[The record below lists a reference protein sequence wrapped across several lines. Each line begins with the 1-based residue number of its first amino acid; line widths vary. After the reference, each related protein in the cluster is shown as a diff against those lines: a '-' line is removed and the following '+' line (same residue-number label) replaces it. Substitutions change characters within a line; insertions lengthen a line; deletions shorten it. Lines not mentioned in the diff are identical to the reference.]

1 MRAVEKTPQYI
12 SARIKQRGELFG
24 HQITGEGRYYEL
36 RQGPIPRIRLELTV
50 EVGSVSTSLV
60 QVCNGATFWTYQK
73 LPNGESLSKLDA
85 VRAFTALE
93 QAAGKLPREAVA
105 SSPGLGG
112 LGRLMRGL
120 NAQFEFTSAVADQ
133 LGGLPVWKLSG
144 GWKPAQLARF
154 LPNQKEAIEK
164 GRPLDLTRL
173 PGHLPDSVTLFLGQE
188 DCFPFRIDY
197 LRSVPKSSPRC
208 LMGLEFFELNFD
220 GPIDSGQFLF
230 TPGNLQTI
238 DRTEEFVRALGTGG

>member
-93 QAAGKLPREAVA
+93 AGRRQAPTKPSPPRRDW
-105 SSPGLGG
+105 G

-133 LGGLPVWKLSG
+133 LGGLPWKLSG
-144 GWKPAQLARF
+144 GWSRHNWPDFCR
-154 LPNQKEAIEK
+154 
-164 GRPLDLTRL
+164 TRKRQ
-173 PGHLPDSVTLFLGQE
+173 SK
-188 DCFPFRIDY
+188 RA
-197 LRSVPKSSPRC
+197 
-208 LMGLEFFELNFD
+208 
-220 GPIDSGQFLF
+220 
-230 TPGNLQTI
+230 
-238 DRTEEFVRALGTGG
+238 DRWI